1 MQRTQT
7 RKQQRGQ
14 RNHVRRENARSR
26 ACLSQSSQGRAPARP
41 CFPLCSACHAN
52 LALRP
57 ALSVAEPLP
66 LSTQRHHG
74 SLGKMACIRLLGRA
88 LRGNRNCRCRSS
100 LKRLYSPA
108 DFSHTGT
115 RLFLPHFLGHGFGL
129 IPAPGSF
136 VASAFTVPHRK
147 LPERTTTEFS
157 GPSHKA
163 AARFGSSSPRF
174 YVPQENGAEKGEI
187 TCTSIQ

>member
-1 MQRTQT
+1 M
-7 RKQQRGQ
+7 
-14 RNHVRRENARSR
+14 
-26 ACLSQSSQGRAPARP
+26 SQSTRGRAPARP

-74 SLGKMACIRLLGRA
+74 SLGRMACIRLPRRA
-88 LRGNRNCRCRSS
+88 LRCNRNCRRRSS
-100 LKRLYSPA
+100 LKCVCSLTPIVLRPVLTFFRRSFSWARLRANSCA
-108 DFSHTGT
+108 RQRRGFC
-115 RLFLPHFLGHGFGL
+115 FHG
-129 IPAPGSF
+129 
-136 VASAFTVPHRK
+136 PHRK
-147 LPERTTTEFS
+147 LPKTTTTEFS

-163 AARFGSSSPRF
+163 AARFGSSSPRSC
-174 YVPQENGAEKGEI
+174 VPQENGAEKGEI